1 VLFRI
6 FFDLLEMLIVTVF
19 CEPRNDV
26 TVRPVN
32 LQCVRVLVV
41 NVILSAPGTISD
53 ERRREKKKEPY
64 INGHLVHMYTL
75 FDAKLR
81 DKNIEGR
88 VRNPDDL
95 RLTNDR
101 SITGS

>member
-1 VLFRI
+1 
-6 FFDLLEMLIVTVF
+6 MLVVTVF
-19 CEPRNDV
+19 CVRSNDV

-32 LQCVRVLVV
+32 LQSVRVLVV
-41 NVILSAPGTISD
+41 NVILSAPEPSAMSIGG
-53 ERRREKKKEPY
+53 KKGQY

-75 FDAKLR
+75 FDAELG

-95 RLTNDR
+95 RLTNDG

>member
-1 VLFRI
+1 
-6 FFDLLEMLIVTVF
+6 MLVVTVF

-26 TVRPVN
+26 TIRPVN

-41 NVILSAPGTISD
+41 NVILSASGTMSNG
-53 ERRREKKKEPY
+53 RRDKKRESY
-64 INGHLVHMYTL
+64 INGHLVHMNTL

-81 DKNIEGR
+81 DKDIESR
-88 VRNPDDL
+88 VQNPDDL
-95 RLTNDR
+95 CLTNDG

>member
-1 VLFRI
+1 MLFGVLFH
-6 FFDLLEMLIVTVF
+6 LLEVLIVTVF

-26 TVRPVN
+26 TARPVN

-41 NVILSAPGTISD
+41 NVILSAPGIISD
-53 ERRREKKKEPY
+53 ELRREKDPY
-64 INGHLVHMYTL
+64 INGHLVHMDTL

-81 DKNIEGR
+81 NKNIEGR